1 MTPAIALMTD
11 GRANV
16 ALDGNPGR
24 AAAEADALR
33 LAKALRAAGIDAL
46 VIDTGNRPEPS
57 LSRLAAE
64 MGAAYLPLP
73 RADAGR
79 MKNAVA
85 AALGA

>member
-1 MTPAIALMTD
+1 
-11 GRANV
+11 
-16 ALDGNPGR
+16 
-24 AAAEADALR
+24 
-33 LAKALRAAGIDAL
+33 
-46 VIDTGNRPEPS
+46 
-57 LSRLAAE
+57 